1 MGNKNREK
9 KRLRTTTKLNGMN
22 KNHVGFLKMF
32 FKTVFY
38 TKNPEKLAIPFRM
51 KSEISFD
58 CVFKWFRCTNSIKS
72 CIQDIIYDKPICG
85 FLSSVYHL
93 LINSSML
100 MITLIT
106 IHSLFIAQII
116 GIKTEFMRR
125 WIPLQLLPNIDKCSM
140 DFYSTLIRSIKL
152 NECYR

>member
-1 MGNKNREK
+1 
-9 KRLRTTTKLNGMN
+9 
-22 KNHVGFLKMF
+22 
-32 FKTVFY
+32 
-38 TKNPEKLAIPFRM
+38 M

-152 NECYR
+152 NECYRWREQQKKSYKKIEVPKSQTSTERCIEKCFIWNNYEHSFWHSHQIINV